1 MEINEIAQLVSTLG
15 FPIVCCVFMWRH
27 INTTQKEITNAVNR
41 NTTVMEKLLTR
52 LEMEDVHK
60 NEGV

>member
-1 MEINEIAQLVSTLG
+1 MEFNEIAQLVSTLG

-41 NTTVMEKLLTR
+41 NTTVIEKLLTR
-52 LEMEDVHK
+52 IEMEDVHR